1 MGRNTIITVPPR
13 GCDVV
18 MFESLGF
25 FLVLYIEICEMR
37 F

>member
-1 MGRNTIITVPPR
+1 MGRNIIITVPPR

-25 FLVLYIEICEMR
+25 FLVLYMEVREMR